1 MPNTKFDFI
10 QELIEGLKGAAD
22 AFSRAE
28 DIYSLMD
35 LIKKF
40 DGLDDPRTATQ
51 TAKRVM
57 LLLRA
62 IREDRP
68 QPTLIDLQKRRD
80 LILRMVELIPKL
92 DDLDKLRDQIATL
105 QGASFALYEAGDIS
119 GFLPKLKGLGPKLD
133 ALGELADCLIEWE
146 KGDLGLV

>member
-1 MPNTKFDFI
+1 
-10 QELIEGLKGAAD
+10 
-22 AFSRAE
+22 
-28 DIYSLMD
+28 
-35 LIKKF
+35 
-40 DGLDDPRTATQ
+40 
-51 TAKRVM
+51 M

-80 LILRMVELIPKL
+80 LILRMIELIPKL